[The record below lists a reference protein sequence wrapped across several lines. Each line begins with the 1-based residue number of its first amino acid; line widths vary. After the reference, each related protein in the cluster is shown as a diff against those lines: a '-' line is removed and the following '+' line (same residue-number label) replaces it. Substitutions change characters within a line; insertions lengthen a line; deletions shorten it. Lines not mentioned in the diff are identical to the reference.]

1 MVLQPPISIRT
12 DTLFPSTTRCRSRVG
27 DTGPFVS
34 IFHDGAWEGEE
45 RGTHGA
51 VVIWY
56 SPEMADWVRANRPA
70 GDEATGPDAA
80 PVPDGAIMVKEMY
93 PAPAARCVDGDPTM
107 LKPSTGAAVMVR
119 DADGEHDGWFWRWFG
134 WEGEGWSPAWPA
146 DARPSRLPSMGVGQ
160 YCTNRHASP
169 PDNMTFA
176 SARHHPGGPS

>member
-107 LKPSTGAAVMVR
+107 LKPSSGAAVMVR
-119 DADGEHDGWFWRWFG
+119 DAEGAHDRSEEHTSELQSLMRISYAVFCLKKKTHR
-134 WEGEGWSPAWPA
+134 
-146 DARPSRLPSMGVGQ
+146 RIHTR
-160 YCTNRHASP
+160 
-169 PDNMTFA
+169 
-176 SARHHPGGPS
+176 

>member
-12 DTLFPSTTRCRSRVG
+12 DTLFPSTTRCRSRVR

-80 PVPDGAIMVKEMY
+80 PVPDRSEEHTSELQSLMRISYAVF
-93 PAPAARCVDGDPTM
+93 C
-107 LKPSTGAAVMVR
+107 LKKK
-119 DADGEHDGWFWRWFG
+119 
-134 WEGEGWSPAWPA
+134 
-146 DARPSRLPSMGVGQ
+146 
-160 YCTNRHASP
+160 TN
-169 PDNMTFA
+169 D
-176 SARHHPGGPS
+176 